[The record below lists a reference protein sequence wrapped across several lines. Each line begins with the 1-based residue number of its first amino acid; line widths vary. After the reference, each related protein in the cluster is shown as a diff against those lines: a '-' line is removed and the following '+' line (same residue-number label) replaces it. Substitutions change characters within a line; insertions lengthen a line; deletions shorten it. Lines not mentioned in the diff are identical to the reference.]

1 MDYKTFFIA
10 YRPLLYKYLSLLYS
24 KDLEWEDWKQQGEL
38 ILLEL
43 LRKYDPKKGNLSS
56 YLKKTLYYSLM
67 EYKKKIS
74 RNTFEIIEENYSQE
88 DEKRKIK
95 LTKLSKRQKEII
107 KLFYFV
113 GLSERDIAK
122 RLKISRRSVR
132 THKKRALAKLRSM
145 KSRL

>member
-95 LTKLSKRQKEII
+95 LTKLSKRNYKIVLLCRI
-107 KLFYFV
+107 K
-113 GLSERDIAK
+113 
-122 RLKISRRSVR
+122 
-132 THKKRALAKLRSM
+132 
-145 KSRL
+145 